1 MAPIRKRSEKISFR
15 LEHKLSLKLEEV
27 ASVTKRNKSE
37 VVRDAI
43 EREVVRS
50 LDAAETEGE
59 PGVAITPT
67 RSEGLELRS

>member
-15 LEHKLSLKLEEV
+15 LEHKLSLKLEEA

-50 LDAAETEGE
+50 LHAAETESVSQE
-59 PGVAITPT
+59 V
-67 RSEGLELRS
+67 RSLPLDCAGGF